1 MWLSRFGLIVSGT
14 KTNQRVV
21 PLWISPCRSADS
33 LRGADYCMAT
43 NARLLY
49 ADLAA
54 PTHSGSRYRPPTL
67 HGQRRS
73 RSNISHINRGT
84 SAWRQAYFHRHGERA
99 CKSSLPFTRCA
110 PTHTSHSQNS
120 PASTRI
126 KIRPPTSLTEH
137 FRILLLSVSPFTR
150 CSHAILIVI
159 LALIMALIV
168 ALLFVLVFASAAS
181 QDFALHDEIGS
192 RAWWLLLVGLLA
204 RCCCCCWSGRCCRC
218 RCGRRGA
225 ASRCWLVQLGAM
237 GAWVAVGSA
246 ARPRSA
252 MRAATARP
260 PAYTTKRVTG
270 ASGRARGR
278 TAV

>member
-1 MWLSRFGLIVSGT
+1 MTEHASRQHNL
-14 KTNQRVV
+14 
-21 PLWISPCRSADS
+21 SPCRSADN

-73 RSNISHINRGT
+73 RSNISHINRGA
-84 SAWRQAYFHRHGERA
+84 SAWRQAYFHQHGQRA

-137 FRILLLSVSPFTR
+137 FRILLLSVHQASSLPAGPL
-150 CSHAILIVI
+150 CVSIL
-159 LALIMALIV
+159 LEQR
-168 ALLFVLVFASAAS
+168 SE
-181 QDFALHDEIGS
+181 H
-192 RAWWLLLVGLLA
+192 
-204 RCCCCCWSGRCCRC
+204 
-218 RCGRRGA
+218 
-225 ASRCWLVQLGAM
+225 
-237 GAWVAVGSA
+237 VGSI
-246 ARPRSA
+246 PQ
-252 MRAATARP
+252 
-260 PAYTTKRVTG
+260 
-270 ASGRARGR
+270 R
-278 TAV
+278 TAPSTC